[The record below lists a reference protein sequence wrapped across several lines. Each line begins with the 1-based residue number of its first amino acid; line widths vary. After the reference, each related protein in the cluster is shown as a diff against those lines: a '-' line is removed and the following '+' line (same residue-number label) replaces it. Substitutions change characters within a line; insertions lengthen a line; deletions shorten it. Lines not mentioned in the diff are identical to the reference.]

1 MQHIS
6 CCGFVAIFLDFKYA
20 PIYALRCVQG
30 KEKFKMKRKTNKKSG
45 IIAAVVGLSA
55 VSLVSVGFA
64 SWVMSGGDSA
74 AITDGQISVETVDD
88 KRFLIMKTG
97 DYAPRVDYG
106 TNKHVISNDNN
117 QPVYQ
122 QANSICFGIDDST
135 PISGAWLTAGGTED
149 EGNAPKYENLSAT
162 VIFYVANLTTVENVV
177 TAELTV
183 TGNTDGWDNAVGE
196 NYVAEAPTDLV
207 PVIPT
212 TGDNL
217 TYTDPATHLV
227 YRKVTAAIQFG
238 WGSTFTYNNEV
249 VNPYVYFNHQENTY
263 ANTTTAKTVLD
274 NLETYL
280 TGVTFSVAITTSV
293 PGANSGN

>member
-1 MQHIS
+1 
-6 CCGFVAIFLDFKYA
+6 
-20 PIYALRCVQG
+20 
-30 KEKFKMKRKTNKKSG
+30 MKRKTNKKSG

-97 DYAPRVDYG
+97 DYKPRVDYG
-106 TNKHVISNDNN
+106 KNVKNEN
-117 QPVYQ
+117 
-122 QANSICFGIDDST
+122 ANSICFGIDDST
-135 PISGAWLTAGGTED
+135 PITGAWLTAGGTED

-177 TAELTV
+177 TAKLTV
-183 TGNTDGWDNAVGE
+183 TGNTDGWDDAVD
-196 NYVAEAPTDLV
+196 NHYVAEAPTDLV

-217 TYTDPATHLV
+217 TYTDTNTGLV
-227 YRKVTAAIQFG
+227 YKKVTAAVQFA
-238 WGSTFTYNNEV
+238 WGSTFTYNNAA

-263 ANTTTAKTVLD
+263 ENTTNAKTILD

-280 TGVTFSVAITTSV
+280 TNVTFSVAITTSV
-293 PGANSGN
+293 PAANSGN